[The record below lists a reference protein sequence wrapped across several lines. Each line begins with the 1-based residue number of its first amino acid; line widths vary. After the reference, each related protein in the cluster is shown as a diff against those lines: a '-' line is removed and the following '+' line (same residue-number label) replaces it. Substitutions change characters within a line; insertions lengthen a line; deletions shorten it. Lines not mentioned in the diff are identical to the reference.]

1 MYSRG
6 RRKGRVSVVT
16 AEKNGTKGKERR
28 EETNFY
34 CLPANE
40 FRNPP
45 PPPFARTTTCC
56 SFFLFLAC
64 LALSLSL
71 A

>member
-45 PPPFARTTTCC
+45 PPPSARPHHHLLL
-56 SFFLFLAC
+56 LFLI
-64 LALSLSL
+64 LGLSLSLSL